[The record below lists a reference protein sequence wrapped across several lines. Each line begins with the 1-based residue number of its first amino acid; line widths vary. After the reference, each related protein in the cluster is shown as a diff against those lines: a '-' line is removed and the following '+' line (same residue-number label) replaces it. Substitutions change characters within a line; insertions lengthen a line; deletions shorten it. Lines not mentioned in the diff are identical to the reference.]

1 MNQQIEPV
9 LEKFVNDD
17 EIKEIAE
24 STQIVQNSQQEQT
37 KPVPVIEEQK
47 QKILE
52 KKKSPKNKTKET
64 DFNDKMKEQGKLNV
78 KNRKGSSY
86 FSPSLA
92 FLKPFDVIEETN
104 KKPKEEQKSKVE
116 DLSLGKNIISKE
128 ETSDLENIQSIYG
141 FNQNEETDPVKMSL
155 KNRLEELERKKEEII
170 RQHSLDKEI
179 YLKKYR
185 SVTNL
190 FINGSNIV
198 ILVYAINS
206 KQSFE
211 GLEYWYNTIKEKLEG
226 DNYIL
231 AVVGSKI
238 DLIDNEVVQEEEAKK
253 FANSKNALFKLVS
266 SKQDPEG
273 IEKLF
278 KLLLEELIKE
288 KKYDVRGESIAIS
301 RPSKLKKQKK
311 ACC

>member
-1 MNQQIEPV
+1 MDKQKGEDRFVKIILLGEPGV
-9 LEKFVNDD
+9 GKTSIINRYINNEYNEDSPSTYGSSFTTKVVIKDNIKYFVNVWDT
-17 EIKEIAE
+17 
-24 STQIVQNSQQEQT
+24 SGQE
-37 KPVPVIEEQK
+37 
-47 QKILE
+47 
-52 KKKSPKNKTKET
+52 
-64 DFNDKMKEQGKLNV
+64 
-78 KNRKGSSY
+78 
-86 FSPSLA
+86 
-92 FLKPFDVIEETN
+92 
-104 KKPKEEQKSKVE
+104 
-116 DLSLGKNIISKE
+116 
-128 ETSDLENIQSIYG
+128 
-141 FNQNEETDPVKMSL
+141 
-155 KNRLEELERKKEEII
+155 
-170 RQHSLDKEI
+170 
-179 YLKKYR
+179 KYR

-226 DNYIL
+226 DNYVL

-238 DLIDNEVVQEEEAKK
+238 DLMDNEVVSEEEAKN

-266 SKQDPEG
+266 SKANPEG

-278 KLLLEELIKE
+278 NFLLDELIKE

-301 RPSKLKKQKK
+301 RPSKIKKQKK

>member
-1 MNQQIEPV
+1 MDKQKGEDRFVKIILLGEPGV
-9 LEKFVNDD
+9 GKTSIINRYINNEYNEDSPSTYGSSFTTKVVIKDNIKYFVNVWDT
-17 EIKEIAE
+17 
-24 STQIVQNSQQEQT
+24 SGQE
-37 KPVPVIEEQK
+37 
-47 QKILE
+47 
-52 KKKSPKNKTKET
+52 
-64 DFNDKMKEQGKLNV
+64 
-78 KNRKGSSY
+78 
-86 FSPSLA
+86 
-92 FLKPFDVIEETN
+92 
-104 KKPKEEQKSKVE
+104 
-116 DLSLGKNIISKE
+116 
-128 ETSDLENIQSIYG
+128 
-141 FNQNEETDPVKMSL
+141 
-155 KNRLEELERKKEEII
+155 
-170 RQHSLDKEI
+170 
-179 YLKKYR
+179 KYR